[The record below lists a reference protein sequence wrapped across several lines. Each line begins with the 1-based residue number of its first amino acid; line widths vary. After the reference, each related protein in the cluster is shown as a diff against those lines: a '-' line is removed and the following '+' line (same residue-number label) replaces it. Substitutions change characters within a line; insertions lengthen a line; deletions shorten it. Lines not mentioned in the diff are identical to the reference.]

1 MPELTPDTEVLRIEG
16 NVTVPK
22 GEVSLFQNEFNHI
35 IKIWGFQFA
44 GTVVPQDSETGMVLI
59 AKKDIEAYRGLIKQ
73 LEKEIEQ
80 LQKTDADNDINLLTL
95 SEELAHVKAGREGY
109 KQAYERS
116 EMELLKY
123 RVKEAESYE
132 QSKQNVSALKER
144 VGEPWLKTFIKWCKR
159 VWNWKK

>member
-22 GEVSLFQNEFNHI
+22 IVGTSGLYLLLTKLLTEEEYNHI
-35 IKIWGFQFA
+35 IS
-44 GTVVPQDSETGMVLI
+44 VVPQDSETGMVLI

-144 VGEPWLKTFIKWCKR
+144 VGEPWLKKFIKWCKGL
-159 VWNWKK
+159 